1 MGKNLYDQKLLNSAK
16 KSTTDAIKTASKRAI
31 QKTAEAT
38 GDLIGNKSVSTKKST
53 KELQDKKTEVDT
65 SKKRYISPEEKKIID
80 ELRLLPKD
88 KKDTSLQKEDNKL
101 LMN

>member
-1 MGKNLYDQKLLNSAK
+1 MFRPKSLLKNYKIRKQ
-16 KSTTDAIKTASKRAI
+16 
-31 QKTAEAT
+31 
-38 GDLIGNKSVSTKKST
+38 
-53 KELQDKKTEVDT
+53 VDT